1 MNAHDL
7 QGDLIEPADKYSIEE
22 GRRAFTRLF
31 ARDKKLT
38 AVVAA
43 NDLLA
48 LGCIDA
54 TKELGLRVPDN
65 ISITG
70 YDDIQFV
77 DRMSP
82 ALTTVQVPKYEMGA
96 LATQKLLDMI
106 AGDDSS
112 ASIVRMQPRLVVR
125 ESTAA
130 ASA

>member
-1 MNAHDL
+1 M
-7 QGDLIEPADKYSIEE
+7 
-22 GRRAFTRLF
+22 
-31 ARDKKLT
+31 
-38 AVVAA
+38 
-43 NDLLA
+43 LA

-54 TKELGLRVPDN
+54 TNELGLRVPDD

-106 AGDDSS
+106 AGDDLST
-112 ASIVRMQPRLVVR
+112 SIVRMQPRLVVR